1 MGTAGG
7 PDSPGLKKSCLG
19 RLEAQRAQEAT
30 RAAQE
35 SCVAS
40 ARLCVL
46 LWLLVCGGCF
56 RFLLGGWC
64 GLSAMA
70 KGAPIGDDPASR
82 RHDRY
87 QKDDV
92 LLSAR
97 RKTNHHP
104 PTWYRH
110 M

>member
-1 MGTAGG
+1 MCLALSCPPMGTAGG
-7 PDSPGLKKSCLG
+7 PDSPGLKKSCLR
-19 RLEAQRAQEAT
+19 RLEAQHAQEAI
-30 RAAQE
+30 RAALE

-64 GLSAMA
+64 GLSVMA
-70 KGAPIGDDPASR
+70 KGAPIGDDPADR

-92 LLSAR
+92 L
-97 RKTNHHP
+97 
-104 PTWYRH
+104 
-110 M
+110 